1 MDFLKKKHVHERDQY
16 IDFEEENHVYTID
29 HPISK
34 NKPYTSVTTWIHTL
48 FAEFDA
54 NKIIASMKTKK
65 SWPTSKYFGKTDKEI
80 LYEWDINRNNAA
92 SLGTKM
98 HFNIECFYNKTHIV
112 DESIEYNYF
121 RTFETLRLQN
131 PIEKTWIPFRT
142 EWTVFDED
150 YLLAG
155 SIDMIFEDPQGK
167 LHIFDWKRC
176 KKIQKSNPWQ
186 KYAIVDCIEG
196 VPDTNYWHYALQLN
210 LYKSILERKYD
221 KEVVDLWI
229 VCLHPENKNK
239 SFIRI
244 KIPILSDDMNKL
256 FKYRKNQIND
266 MMSK

>member
-1 MDFLKKKHVHERDQY
+1 MDSLKKQHMHERDQY
-16 IDFEEENHVYTID
+16 IDFEEESHVYTID
-29 HPISK
+29 HPLSK
-34 NKPYTSVTTWIHTL
+34 NKQYTSVTTWIHTM

-54 NKIIASMKTKK
+54 IKIIASMRKK
-65 SWPTSKYFGKTDKEI
+65 ETWSKSKYFGKTDEEI
-80 LYEWDINRNNAA
+80 MDGWNKNRDNAA

-98 HFNIECFYNKTHIV
+98 HFNIECFYNNQPVV

-121 RTFETLRLQN
+121 QSFEKMRLQDS
-131 PIEKTWIPFRT
+131 IEKTWIPFRT

-155 SIDMIFEDPQGK
+155 SIDMIFEDPNGK

-176 KKIQKSNPWQ
+176 KQIQKSNPWQ

-196 VPDTNYWHYALQLN
+196 VPDTNYWHYTIQLN
-210 LYKSILERKYD
+210 LYRIILERKYN
-221 KEVVDLWI
+221 KEVADLWL

-244 KIPILSDDMNKL
+244 KIPIVSEDVSKL
-256 FKYRKNQIND
+256 FAYRKKQITD
-266 MMSK
+266 MKLN